1 MKNEAI
7 SKLPLEKNEVKVQ
20 GHKVVVKKSS
30 KIKAAVSNKLKQKAD
45 EVESKAHA
53 KEGIKL
59 SKNWNSAHKRKC
71 KDTTSMNEKDTKISE
86 NYKESKIVLPKTSK
100 KGERSTE
107 KTLSEGSCVENS
119 KHEAGELLSCAND
132 SDIDST
138 IEAGSKKIIKGAMI
152 DVPSSNEP
160 EVCSNKEDTI
170 ELQIKRV
177 KQSLYEMNSHDE
189 SEETFP
195 MGNNS
200 GEVHNNNNNETEL
213 KVDSCR
219 MVRNNGESARNEDGH
234 KNDHHKRKNK
244 DFDKTSKRKTDI
256 YTEDRRKRRHR
267 SKSNSND
274 EYSSEEERSKARK
287 FEKHS
292 CERGKEKYRKYSSR
306 DDYDRKY
313 SSRADEGRK
322 YSNKERRP
330 RNHDEHRER
339 KSRKYIRDIEHE
351 RKIDFRLGRSSIRDV
366 AKVMYTFSGL
376 SLDLPSVLLNSLSGL
391 SPLGKANLYKFI
403 HVLAFLWLNH
413 L

>member
-1 MKNEAI
+1 MKNEEI
-7 SKLPLEKNEVKVQ
+7 SKLPLGKNEVKVQ

-30 KIKAAVSNKLKQKAD
+30 KNQAAVSNKLKQKAD

-53 KEGIKL
+53 KEDIKL
-59 SKNWNSAHKRKC
+59 SKNWNSARKRKC
-71 KDTTSMNEKDTKISE
+71 KDTVLSMVCSEKKAKTYATSKKEIDTKISE
-86 NYKESKIVLPKTSK
+86 NYEESNIVLPKTNN

-107 KTLSEGSCVENS
+107 KTFNEGSCFENS
-119 KHEAGELLSCAND
+119 KNEAGELLSSAND

-138 IEAGSKKIIKGAMI
+138 IEGESKKIINEGKI
-152 DVPSSNEP
+152 DVPSSNVP
-160 EVCSNKEDTI
+160 GMCSNKEDTI

-189 SEETFP
+189 NEETFP
-195 MGNNS
+195 MENNS
-200 GEVHNNNNNETEL
+200 GEVYNNNNNETEL
-213 KVDSCR
+213 KVDLCR
-219 MVRNNGESARNEDGH
+219 MVSNNGESTRNKDGH

-274 EYSSEEERSKARK
+274 EYSSEEERLKARK

-306 DDYDRKY
+306 DDNDRKY

-322 YSNKERRP
+322 YSNKERRH

-339 KSRKYIRDIEHE
+339 KPRKYIRDIEHE

-366 AKVMYTFSGL
+366 AKVMYRMFG
-376 SLDLPSVLLNSLSGL
+376 
-391 SPLGKANLYKFI
+391 YECFRFI
-403 HVLAFLWLNH
+403 PEFTKRPTE
-413 L
+413 